1 MRIACGFSLVLCLSL
16 PAAGVA
22 WQRDPAGSA
31 TASQQVPSAP
41 APAETAPAEP
51 ATSQTEPATSQPPVV
66 GEKPSETGG
75 TKKTDAGAPSGTVNS
90 TRKRR
95 KRTTPAPDGAPRKVV
110 VREGGTSEP
119 AAQIA
124 PDISPAEAT
133 RQRQKAEQLLGSTDG
148 QLKQL
153 TGRTLN
159 AQQQES
165 VGQIRNYMQ
174 GARSAL
180 KEGDVLRAGT
190 LAEKAHLLS
199 DDLLKH

>member
-22 WQRDPAGSA
+22 RQQDPAGSA

-41 APAETAPAEP
+41 APAETAPA
-51 ATSQTEPATSQPPVV
+51 EPATSQPPVV

-95 KRTTPAPDGAPRKVV
+95 KRTTPAPDGAPRKVI

-180 KEGDVLRAGT
+180 REGDVLRAGT

>member
-1 MRIACGFSLVLCLSL
+1 MRIACGLSLVLCLSL

-22 WQRDPAGSA
+22 RQQDPAGSA

-51 ATSQTEPATSQPPVV
+51 ATSQTEPATSQPPVA

-75 TKKTDAGAPSGTVNS
+75 TKKTDAGALSGTVNS

-95 KRTTPAPDGAPRKVV
+95 KRTTPAPDGAPRKVI

>member
-1 MRIACGFSLVLCLSL
+1 MRIACGLSLVLCLSL

-22 WQRDPAGSA
+22 RQQDPAGSA

-51 ATSQTEPATSQPPVV
+51 ATSQTPVA

-75 TKKTDAGAPSGTVNS
+75 AKKTGAGAPSGPVS
-90 TRKRR
+90 SSRKRR
-95 KRTTPAPDGAPRKVV
+95 KRTTPAPEGTPRKII

-124 PDISPAEAT
+124 PDISPAEAA

-159 AQQQES
+159 PQQQES

>member
-22 WQRDPAGSA
+22 RQQDPAGSA

-51 ATSQTEPATSQPPVV
+51 ATSQPPVV

-75 TKKTDAGAPSGTVNS
+75 TKKPDAGAPSGTVNS

-95 KRTTPAPDGAPRKVV
+95 KRTTPAPDGAPRKVI

-180 KEGDVLRAGT
+180 REGDVLRAGT